1 MRGQAGDS
9 RPESY
14 IFIDGNCLEM
24 TLKKVSERHF
34 GGAKIGVSYAHL
46 KAGHR
51 KAYYYD
57 AIPVREWEEPAD
69 DYEAR
74 TADKRAELSAIARED
89 GYHVRTGDAQA
100 RKRRGREQKMV
111 DVQLAVDMMAFA
123 HQGLFTKATLIT
135 GDLDFK
141 PLVDAL
147 VGMGIEVTL
156 YFPVGETNA
165 DLIEAADRSIPID
178 IRYLEGVLSSEFQR
192 SFPLP
197 QASFVYRNG
206 QANMP
211 PFFEWDDAKY
221 GRVML
226 GRNSEG
232 FELLSSVAEGMPQH
246 ALFVRFQEL
255 NLARTYIEE
264 MFDLRIPDEVPGFPR
279 NA

>member
-1 MRGQAGDS
+1 MRGQTGDS

-14 IFIDGNCLEM
+14 VFIDGNCLEM
-24 TLKKVSERHF
+24 TLKRVSERHF
-34 GGAKIGVSYAHL
+34 GGARVGVSYASL

-123 HQGLFTKATLIT
+123 HQGVFTRATLIT

-147 VGMGIEVTL
+147 VQMGIDVTL
-156 YFPVGETNA
+156 YYPVGETNA
-165 DLIEAADRSIPID
+165 DLIEAADRSVPID
-178 IRYLEGVLSSEFQR
+178 IRYVENLLSNEFQK
-192 SFPLP
+192 SFPIP
-197 QASFVYRNG
+197 QASFVYRG
-206 QANMP
+206 GKPNMP
-211 PFFEWDDAKY
+211 PFFEWDDAKF

-232 FELLSSVAEGMPQH
+232 FELLSSEAETTPQH
-246 ALFVRFQEL
+246 ALFVRFQQL
-255 NLARTYIEE
+255 TLARTYIED
-264 MFDLRIPDEVPGFPR
+264 MFGLRIPDDVPGFPLT
-279 NA
+279 A